1 MGDSPSR
8 RRRCRCRYPT
18 ARNAISTHLLPVGP
32 DAEVDIT
39 EGTAAHPLG
48 DAVLGDGGLHRPL
61 CQTEKKM
68 DRSGPSLKN
77 KCEKIRGGMKRETPF
92 DDGQTKT
99 IILSKYKSAKKH

>member
-8 RRRCRCRYPT
+8 RRRCRYPT

-68 DRSGPSLKN
+68 DRSFPSLKN
-77 KCEKIRGGMKRETPF
+77 GVKRLE
-92 DDGQTKT
+92 GN
-99 IILSKYKSAKKH
+99 KKGDTF

>member
-8 RRRCRCRYPT
+8 RRRCRYPT
-18 ARNAISTHLLPVGP
+18 ARNGISTHLLPVGP

-61 CQTEKKM
+61 CPTERKM
-68 DRSGPSLKN
+68 DFPFTQNL
-77 KCEKIRGGMKRETPF
+77 CEKIRGEYRNKRETHF
-92 DDGQTKT
+92 GDGQTKF
-99 IILSKYKSAKKH
+99 

>member
-8 RRRCRCRYPT
+8 RRRCRYPT
-18 ARNAISTHLLPVGP
+18 ARNGISTHLLPVGP

-61 CQTEKKM
+61 CPTERKM
-68 DRSGPSLKN
+68 DCPPLSVKRLEGN
-77 KCEKIRGGMKRETPF
+77 KKGDTF
-92 DDGQTKT
+92 W
-99 IILSKYKSAKKH
+99 